1 MGRVEGKVPFITG
14 AARGQGRAFAARLA
28 EEGADI
34 IGFDLCST
42 VETCNYEGSSPDDM
56 AETVRLVEKQGRRM
70 LSWEGDVRDQAALDA
85 AVAAGLEEFGK
96 IDVVCA
102 NAGISSFG
110 SVVELTEEQWTTMI
124 DVNLSGVWR
133 AVKATVPAMIAA
145 GHGGSVILTA
155 SVAAAKAFPNCGH
168 YVAAKHGL
176 IGLMR
181 TAASELA
188 AQSIRANAVLPTSVN
203 TKMFVNDATVRLF
216 RPDLENPTVDD
227 AMAVSAMMHALP
239 VPMVEP
245 EDTAAAVL
253 WLASDEARYITG
265 VALPVDAGALIR

>member
-1 MGRVEGKVPFITG
+1 
-14 AARGQGRAFAARLA
+14 
-28 EEGADI
+28 
-34 IGFDLCST
+34 
-42 VETCNYEGSSPDDM
+42 
-56 AETVRLVEKQGRRM
+56 M
-70 LSWEGDVRDQAALDA
+70 LSREGDVRDQTALDA

-96 IDVVCA
+96 VDVVCA

-133 AVKATVPAMIAA
+133 TVKATVPAMIAA
-145 GHGGSVILTA
+145 GRGGSVILTA

-188 AQSIRANAVLPTSVN
+188 AQSIRVNAVLPTSVN

-227 AMAVSAMMHALP
+227 AMAVAAMMHALP

>member
-1 MGRVEGKVPFITG
+1 MGRVEGKVAFITG

-28 EEGADI
+28 EEGADV

-42 VETCNYEGSSPDDM
+42 VETCNYEGASPDDM

-70 LSWEGDVRDQAALDA
+70 LSREGDVRDQTALDA

-96 IDVVCA
+96 VDVVCA

-133 AVKATVPAMIAA
+133 TVKATVPAMIAA
-145 GHGGSVILTA
+145 GRGGSVILTA

-188 AQSIRANAVLPTSVN
+188 AQSIRVNAVLPTSVN

-227 AMAVSAMMHALP
+227 AMAVAAMMHALP

>member
-1 MGRVEGKVPFITG
+1 MGRVEGKVAFITG

-28 EEGADI
+28 EEGADV

-42 VETCNYEGSSPDDM
+42 VETCNYEGASPDDM

-70 LSWEGDVRDQAALDA
+70 LSREGDVRDQTALDA

-133 AVKATVPAMIAA
+133 TVKATVPAMVAA
-145 GHGGSVILTA
+145 GRGGSVVLTA

-188 AQSIRANAVLPTSVN
+188 AQSIRVNAVLPTSVN

-227 AMAVSAMMHALP
+227 AMAVAAMMHALP